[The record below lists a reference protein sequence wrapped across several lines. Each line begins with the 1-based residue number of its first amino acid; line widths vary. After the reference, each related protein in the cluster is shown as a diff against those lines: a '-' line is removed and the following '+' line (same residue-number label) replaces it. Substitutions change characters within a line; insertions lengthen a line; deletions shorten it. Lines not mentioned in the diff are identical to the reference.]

1 MDIEIESAL
10 LSKADDLLSIR
21 IDPSPFYPSVLSFI
35 NWSTTS
41 TRKDSNFVTNLCT
54 FLSNSVSDR
63 VVLFWFFR
71 FQLFLRSWDQ
81 YVMIGAKQN
90 TSLHLARRPTILFT
104 YPLPFYRSLLQYM
117 TDSFFYDKTNQ
128 HEACNRNG
136 TSNKSA
142 VKRTTITHHFFW
154 ISNPV
159 KVANR

>member
-90 TSLHLARRPTILFT
+90 TSLHVARRPTILFT
-104 YPLPFYRSLLQYM
+104 YPLPFCRSLLQYR
-117 TDSFFYDKTNQ
+117 TDSFLIYDKPHQ
-128 HEACNRNG
+128 HTVPVLLDRSMQSKRNI
-136 TSNKSA
+136 K
-142 VKRTTITHHFFW
+142 
-154 ISNPV
+154 
-159 KVANR
+159 

>member
-1 MDIEIESAL
+1 MDFEVEPAL

-90 TSLHLARRPTILFT
+90 TSLHVARRPTILFT
-104 YPLPFYRSLLQYM
+104 YPLPFCRSLLQYR
-117 TDSFFYDKTNQ
+117 TDSFLIYDKPHQ
-128 HEACNRNG
+128 HTVPVLLDRSMQSKRNI
-136 TSNKSA
+136 K
-142 VKRTTITHHFFW
+142 
-154 ISNPV
+154 
-159 KVANR
+159 